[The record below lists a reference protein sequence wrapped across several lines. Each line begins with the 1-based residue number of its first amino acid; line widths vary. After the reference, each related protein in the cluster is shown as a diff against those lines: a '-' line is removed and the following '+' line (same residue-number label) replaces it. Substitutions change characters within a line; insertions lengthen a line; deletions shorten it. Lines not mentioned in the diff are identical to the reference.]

1 MLEDAPFDLPS
12 IWCGCW
18 YEDPAPDPSTTTN
31 TPSGPPGGPSIT
43 LSLDNDVVL
52 FESTYT
58 NSPGVSVDR
67 HSTQAELT
75 VEYDN
80 PTDSSLTVALTVQ
93 SGQNRICMRDS
104 SSGAQFTGWAD
115 VCPARTSGTQTFF
128 IEGLKRSEG
137 QGDVR
142 LHGTIGSGSDSV
154 HLTVIEVVLT
164 PEMETGGDLIH
175 RHQFGACER
184 VWCEAYPPGMGV
196 SWRCSGTGSL
206 VPSGAHYKHQVPFDA
221 VHYALTAEIGN
232 AAIPLAVQSLFPTDI
247 SVINDADHSVVVL
260 TNAISAGEAG
270 CIGVQLPLSCSPTNV
285 SFANIELREMETPA
299 ALFTRYFATT
309 NWIGLRDHH
318 GSAISA
324 DWFVPGA
331 GNYFADDQAYMGY
344 CAEPWLGGGNL
355 EWHIPDACRPL
366 NVSVSGTNIFL
377 TTEQAFSL
385 TADGTVRVMK
395 FGYMVERMT
404 NETINL
410 WRPYVD

>member
-1 MLEDAPFDLPS
+1 M
-12 IWCGCW
+12 
-18 YEDPAPDPSTTTN
+18 
-31 TPSGPPGGPSIT
+31 
-43 LSLDNDVVL
+43 
-52 FESTYT
+52 
-58 NSPGVSVDR
+58 DR

-104 SSGAQFTGWAD
+104 SSGPRFTGWTD
-115 VCPARTSGTQTFF
+115 VCPAKTSGMQTFF
-128 IEGLKRSEG
+128 IEGLGRSEG

-142 LHGTIGSGSDSV
+142 LYGTIGSGSDSA

-164 PEMETGGDLIH
+164 PEVETGSDLIH
-175 RHQFGACER
+175 RHQFGVCEN
-184 VWCEAYPPGMGV
+184 VWCEAYPASMGV
-196 SWRCSGTGSL
+196 SWRCSGNGSL

-221 VHYALTAEIGN
+221 LNYALTAEIGD
-232 AAIPLAVQSLFPTDI
+232 AAIPLAVQALFPTDI
-247 SVINDADHSVVVL
+247 SVINNDDHSVVVL

-270 CIGVQLPLSCSPTNV
+270 CVGIQLPLFCSPTNV
-285 SFANIELREMETPA
+285 SFANIEVREMETPA

-309 NWIGLRDHH
+309 NWIGLRDHQ

-331 GNYFADDQAYMGY
+331 ENYFADDEAYMGY

-355 EWHIPDACRPL
+355 EWQIPDACRPVD
-366 NVSVSGTNIFL
+366 VSVSGTNIFL
-377 TTEQAFSL
+377 TTEQAASL

-410 WRPYVD
+410 WRPYED